1 MSTKN
6 NPQGRSV
13 PLSAEPGAYKDDGA
27 RQVPLS
33 AEGGV
38 YSRDGENEPKGG
50 TAGKEGVSLGGD
62 EVGQGGGEADKAK
75 SKV

>member
-1 MSTKN
+1 MPTKQ
-6 NPQGRSV
+6 NPQDRTV
-13 PLSAEPGAYKDDGA
+13 PLSAEPGAYKDDGT

-38 YSRDGENEPKGG
+38 YSRDGQNEPKGG
-50 TAGKEGVSLGGD
+50 TAGEKGVSVGG
-62 EVGQGGGEADKAK
+62 EQVGGGEEGTEQAK